1 MAAVA
6 LVTKEALENFIEKAR
21 VLWLKTPEGPAR
33 DAIKDAVLGAK
44 KKPVVAEDI
53 YTEIMYPGYRGTH
66 DVDEAFPQGSLLR
79 PDKKVGAQNVAV
91 SEHGESAARP
101 ESTRLDDDGVLVGT
115 EYRSEIESLNDDI
128 AKKLKELADDGLLT
142 SSLSTD
148 VEPVAKIPMNF
159 KYGEGEAL
167 PGTQPTTFDEIFKG
181 SRTSTLR
188 KVGQVSNRVKPGTI
202 VEVVGDKGRT
212 GLVEITG
219 RRPVVRADAE
229 ALSETERWTPEFL
242 RKYMASGK
250 WEQITYKP
258 VDHSSA
264 QLNDAQNFV
273 DNTPYI
279 LEQIEVALESLR
291 TRYKNLEDPTGPEGR
306 ALREQAA
313 PYGIARKKIKKE
325 SKVVAELLDESKSLR
340 TKAIQESASATGK
353 LETKITEGSSEF
365 IEAKTT
371 VLDIE
376 GILDL
381 HMEGRIPG
389 GNGYLSLEQLETLHA
404 QYDKARKV
412 LGKKWHQDE
421 KGLHNP
427 DGTREKNAPAH
438 TKDTK
443 EKPEPLRVRTPYNP
457 NPEREALWNTLP
469 KEFDSAKAL
478 KQAGYPD
485 DISYSYIDNAGQRHG
500 VETQEL
506 MRILSLEMAR
516 SKDRDYVA
524 QLFKVRKGLDD
535 VLDKEHKDLAQGE
548 YYSEYRSQTQNIAGD
563 AETPG
568 KGIWYS
574 ARDHGNKRG
583 YYAPF
588 SALRER
594 RTDSNRYFSGG
605 FWDTQG
611 VSLRDDLAP
620 NLSRDAGRMGYD
632 SVQQAQEAVFPELG
646 DAAMRRQLALETFE
660 AAEAEAQRLFKA
672 ATSDIEKDAANKYVE
687 EARKVLEAELVPETS
702 LGSREVTRVYNTN
715 EAAESV
721 ANAAK
726 KVHLAPMDR
735 FATVSEEL
743 VPDSVTALNSF
754 YDGDGTIAFTDEQF
768 KDLLYASAVAGRNN
782 AGNVVL
788 NHTPATAP
796 ATTTRPPGAYNEN
809 LTPVIEGDVATFPP
823 VQVDETV
830 VPHHVSDPAV
840 LTPEYTAPL
849 VPGPS
854 GRTNLSLNVAPTKDR
869 GALYLQKYMDAVLGH
884 GPPKFTDGTPMVA
897 PVNLYDPVAPT
908 LGYDAQVPRGY
919 LETQA
924 AKDPALFPPLAEPY
938 VPYRADHRPL
948 LDPVVPPKTSAELQA
963 ELLDRQV
970 QGKQLEQRLANERYD
985 RAVLDTLA
993 PVEQVPTSPA
1003 HAVNLPREDN
1013 IIHQDR
1019 MLEHLQPGGVYEDLA
1034 TRSAEQGG
1042 VALPANTTNI
1052 NYLRSEFDP
1061 GDAVAPDMLR
1071 AYEEPP
1077 VEFDSFGNPVFR
1089 DTVSTAPT
1097 VQPVNIPLRAV
1108 GTPDE
1113 ADPVQLLLGET
1124 REIQKG
1130 FNGRPT
1136 NPAIVESLATK
1147 SDIPPNI
1154 LMDYFQHAPMF
1165 EAVGPL
1171 GDKAREVLGPILKK
1185 YPQITFLF
1193 AAAAKGALEDEPMI
1207 GLGVP
1212 AS

>member
-6 LVTKEALENFIEKAR
+6 LVTKEALEKFIEKAR
-21 VLWLKTPEGPAR
+21 VLWSKTPEGPAR
-33 DAIKDAVLGAK
+33 DAIKDAALGAK

-53 YTEIMYPGYRGTH
+53 YNEIMYPGYRGTY
-66 DVDEAFPQGSLLR
+66 DVDEALPQGSSLR

-115 EYRSEIESLNDDI
+115 EYRSEIESLNDNI

-142 SSLSTD
+142 PSLSTD
-148 VEPVAKIPMNF
+148 AEPVAKIPMNF

-181 SRTSTLR
+181 RRTSTLR

-212 GLVEITG
+212 GLVEVTG

-242 RKYMASGK
+242 RKYMASGE

-291 TRYKNLEDPTGPEGR
+291 TRYRNLEDPTGPEGR

-313 PYGIARKKIKKE
+313 PFSVAREKIKKE

-353 LETKITEGSSEF
+353 LETKIVEGSPEF
-365 IEAKTT
+365 IAAKTT
-371 VLDIE
+371 VQDIE

-381 HMEGRIPG
+381 HMEGSIPG
-389 GNGYLSLEQLETLHA
+389 GNGYLSSEQLETLHA

-421 KGLHNP
+421 KNLHNP

-438 TKDTK
+438 TEDTK
-443 EKPEPLRVRTPYNP
+443 EKSEPLRVRTPYNP
-457 NPEREALWNTLP
+457 NSERKELWNTLP

-485 DISYSYIDNAGQRHG
+485 DIGYSYIDNAGQRRG
-500 VETQEL
+500 VETEEL

-524 QLFKVRKGLDD
+524 KLFKVRKALDN
-535 VLDKEHKDLAQGE
+535 VLDGERKDAARGE
-548 YYSEYRSQTQNIAGD
+548 YLINYRSKTQNIVGD
-563 AETPG
+563 TKSPTPG
-568 KGIWYS
+568 KGIFYS
-574 ARDHGNKRG
+574 AGDHGNEEA
-583 YYAPF
+583 YFAPF
-588 SALRER
+588 SALRDER
-594 RTDSNRYFSGG
+594 KDTAQYFSGG
-605 FWDTQG
+605 FHDTQG
-611 VSLRDDLAP
+611 LTQGPDAP
-620 NLSRDAGRMGYD
+620 NPSRDAGRMGYD

-660 AAEAEAQRLFKA
+660 AAEAEGQRRFKA

-687 EARKVLEAELVPETS
+687 EARRVLEAELVPGTS
-702 LGSREVTRVYNTN
+702 LGSREVTKVFTTN

-721 ANAAK
+721 ANAAE
-726 KVHLAPMDR
+726 KVHLVPMDR

-743 VPDSVTALNSF
+743 VPDSVTALNSS
-754 YDGDGTIAFTDEQF
+754 YDGDGTIPFTDKEF

-788 NHTPATAP
+788 NNAPATAP
-796 ATTTRPPGAYNEN
+796 VTTTRPPGAYNKN
-809 LTPVIEGDVATFPP
+809 LTPVIEGDVATFPS
-823 VQVDETV
+823 VQVGETV

-840 LTPEYTAPL
+840 LTPQYTAPL

-854 GRTNLSLNVAPTKDR
+854 GRETLPLNVDPIEPKGFEIDNYIAPPT
-869 GALYLQKYMDAVLGH
+869 
-884 GPPKFTDGTPMVA
+884 PTFTDGTPMVA

-908 LGYDAQVPRGY
+908 LGYDPNKIQQQIVEELYDQKAAQTSQLQFPFPRT
-919 LETQA
+919 E
-924 AKDPALFPPLAEPY
+924 PELFPSLAEPY
-938 VPYRADHRPL
+938 GPYRADVRGDGYAPL

-970 QGKQLEQRLANERYD
+970 QGQQLAQRLANERYD
-985 RAVLDTLA
+985 QAVLDTLP
-993 PVEQVPTSPA
+993 PVGQVPTSPA
-1003 HAVNLPREDN
+1003 HAANLPREDN
-1013 IIHQDR
+1013 LVHQGR
-1019 MLEHLQPGGVYEDLA
+1019 MLEQLQPGGVYEDLA

-1052 NYLRSEFDP
+1052 NYLSSEFDP
-1061 GDAVAPDMLR
+1061 GDAIAPDLLR

-1077 VEFDSFGNPVFR
+1077 VEFDSFGNPVLR

-1097 VQPVNIPLRAV
+1097 VQPVNIPLRS
-1108 GTPDE
+1108 T
-1113 ADPVQLLLGET
+1113 ET
-1124 REIQKG
+1124 
-1130 FNGRPT
+1130 FNSRPT

-1147 SDIPPNI
+1147 SDIPPKI

-1171 GDKAREVLGPILKK
+1171 GDKARKVLGPILKK

-1193 AAAAKGALEDEPMI
+1193 AAAAKGALEDDPMI